1 MLEFM
6 VKIKGMEEA
15 SPAFGKFT
23 MATLQ
28 KSLLFQSIGRSI
40 SLRRKNEVCEGCRA
54 DDWTYGL
61 DPLNAS
67 AAELLRE
74 MGYPSGVAFLC
85 EGCLHHQF
93 EAQGNVRLEEG
104 IGIHIVSG
112 ALDLLKLDVKLETGG
127 DPAPPGLPVV
137 GSSPYDYE

>member
-1 MLEFM
+1 VLEFV
-6 VKIKGMEEA
+6 VKIKGMEDA

-23 MATLQ
+23 METLQ

-40 SLRRKNEVCEGCRA
+40 SLRRRSEVCEGCRA
-54 DDWTYGL
+54 DDWVCGL

-67 AAELLRE
+67 GVELLQE
-74 MGYPSGVAFLC
+74 MGYPDGVAFLC

-93 EAQGNVRLEEG
+93 ETPGNVRMEEG

-127 DPAPPGLPVV
+127 NRPPDPAAE
-137 GSSPYDYE
+137 SSPYDYA

>member
-1 MLEFM
+1 MLEFV

-23 MATLQ
+23 MEMLQ
-28 KSLLFQSIGRSI
+28 KSLLFQSIGRSV
-40 SLRRKNEVCEGCRA
+40 SLRRKNEVCESCRA
-54 DDWTYGL
+54 DDWACGL

-67 AAELLRE
+67 GVELLRE

-93 EAQGNVRLEEG
+93 EAPGNVRLEAG

-127 DPAPPGLPVV
+127 VPGPGLPVE
-137 GSSPYDYE
+137 SSPYDYA